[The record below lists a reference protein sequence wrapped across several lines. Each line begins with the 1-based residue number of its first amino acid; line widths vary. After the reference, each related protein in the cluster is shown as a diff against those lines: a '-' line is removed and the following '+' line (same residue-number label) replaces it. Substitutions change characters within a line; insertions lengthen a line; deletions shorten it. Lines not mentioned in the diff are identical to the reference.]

1 MKTILI
7 VSSGQYETCAVKI
20 TVNHKTNRGLL
31 RRARQLSRENAVYGD
46 NWRGWINASVA
57 IASDN
62 DTWGNNQ
69 ITGGRWCEPANGW
82 LDL

>member
-1 MKTILI
+1 MKSILI

-20 TVNHKTNRGLL
+20 PVNHKTNRGLL
-31 RRARQLSRENAVYGD
+31 RRARQLSREHAVYGD

-69 ITGGRWCEPANGW
+69 IIGGRWCAPANGW
-82 LDL
+82 LEL